1 MKTSSI
7 SSTSSTAE
15 DFYVIRV
22 NPSGYMGYGDKGV
35 YLSRES
41 AQAYA
46 DKVMSWG
53 LGYFTYEVYSAKEL
67 NALMDKGITIYSQ
80 YGTMPE

>member
-1 MKTSSI
+1 MTN
-7 SSTSSTAE
+7 TTTTTTASV
-15 DFYVIRV
+15 DYYIIRV
-22 NPSGYMGYGDKGV
+22 NPSGHMGYGDKGV

-46 DKVMSWG
+46 DRIMSWG
-53 LGYFTYEVYSAKEL
+53 LGYFTYEVYSAEEL
-67 NALMDKGITIYSQ
+67 NALMDKGIKIYSQ